1 MGRYQRARINHIPFD
16 SEGIVPEL
24 VPGVVVPSN
33 TTIPPPPPVE
43 DDSDDDADDSE
54 E

>member
-16 SEGIVPEL
+16 SDGIVPEL

-33 TTIPPPPPVE
+33 TTSPPPVE
-43 DDSDDDADDSE
+43 DDSDDDADDSDE
-54 E
+54 